1 MKQFETEMSLKK
13 GKSVLS
19 IKPSLIFRFC
29 VCVLALIIGP
39 SAWAQAL
46 PPGVTPQMAQQLQS
60 MSPAQQKDLAEQYGI
75 TLPGSTPLSGSTS
88 DSLGDV
94 GEQLEQMG
102 MTEEQYIE
110 AELQDIGEDGAVTQ
124 VLERYGVSL
133 FNREVSTFAPTDDA
147 LVPDEYRLG
156 VGDQLVVQLFGK
168 ENATYTL
175 SVGRDGNISF
185 PKLGAITVSGLT
197 FEDARR
203 LIDTRIEQQ
212 LIGVEAVVTL
222 GRLRAIGVFMAGEV
236 RVPGAYSV
244 SALTTVTQALFQAG
258 GVTDIGTLR
267 DVQVRR
273 AGEVVTRFDVYD
285 LMMRGDP
292 SGDIRLQSGDVV
304 FVPTVSSVVEIRGEV
319 RRAMAYE
326 LVGGETVADLVDMA
340 GGFTKEAFG
349 ELAVLVRTSLEGGLP
364 TAESV
369 NLLEPRV
376 SSLSLRDG
384 DILQVPS
391 TGDTLANGVS
401 INGAVYRPGVFG
413 WREGLRVS
421 DLVGNAERDLLPIAD
436 FIYSLIVRVKNDLL
450 DIEVVQFSLIDSL
463 LSPGSD
469 GDPLLN
475 VDDQVLIFSA
485 PDLED
490 VAPDAYS
497 RQTLL
502 APVLQK
508 LRLQAREGEPTLAA
522 NIVGAVKTP
531 GQYPILKN
539 YDVNDLIQAA
549 GGLLESA
556 DLTNAELRRLES
568 DQTGALDVRYQR
580 LSFDA
585 DGRIVGDMPLQSRDI
600 VTVRQIPD
608 WNREDAIELRGEV
621 VFPGNYVISPGES
634 ISDVIERAGGLTRF
648 AFPEG
653 AIFTR
658 QVVARRESER
668 AQAFAAD
675 IRQTY
680 ASRLLTEETTSTGLN
695 EILLITEQLET
706 FEGQGRL
713 LIDLPAALSGLGEAD
728 YEVEDGDV
736 LIIPRASDTVAVVG
750 EVRQPGTHVF
760 QAGLTVSDYISLSAG
775 TTKRAD
781 DGAIYVVR
789 ANGSVTQLESSWWRF
804 TDNGV
809 QALRPGDS
817 IVIPVDSQHKESL
830 AQWREVT
837 QIIYQGMVSVA
848 ALANL

>member
-1 MKQFETEMSLKK
+1 MIRNTF
-13 GKSVLS
+13 KSVVNLCAFAS
-19 IKPSLIFRFC
+19 WLFYAS
-29 VCVLALIIGP
+29 ALY
-39 SAWAQAL
+39 AQAL
-46 PPGVTPQMAQQLQS
+46 PAGITPQMAQQFQN
-60 MSPAQQKDLAEQYGI
+60 MSPAQQQALAQQYGV
-75 TLPGSTPLSGSTS
+75 TLPGSAPQQAEQLSG
-88 DSLGDV
+88 LGDA
-94 GEQLEQMG
+94 GKRLEQSDAG
-102 MTEEQYIE
+102 GNELSEVDE
-110 AELQDIGEDGAVTQ
+110 LAEDTASAVTQ
-124 VLERYGVSL
+124 RLPRYGRSL

-147 LVPDEYRLG
+147 PVPDEYRLG

-175 SVGRDGNISF
+175 SVGRDGNINF

-197 FEDARR
+197 FEDSRA

-258 GVTDIGTLR
+258 GVTDIGSLR
-267 DVQVRR
+267 DIQVRR
-273 AGEVVTRFDVYD
+273 SGHIVTTFDVYD
-285 LMMRGDP
+285 LLMRGDP
-292 SGDIRLQSGDVV
+292 SGDIRLQSGDVL
-304 FVPTVSSVVEIRGEV
+304 FVPTINSVVEIRGEV
-319 RRAMAYE
+319 RRPMAYE
-326 LVGGETVADLVDMA
+326 LSGEETVADLINMA

-349 ELAVLVRTSLEGGLP
+349 ELAVLIRTSLEGGLP

-369 NLLEPRV
+369 NLLDAAV
-376 SSLSLRDG
+376 ASLSLRDG

-401 INGAVYRPGVFG
+401 VEGAVYRPGTFG
-413 WREGLRVS
+413 WRYGMRVS
-421 DLVGNAERDLLPIAD
+421 DLVGDAERDLLPVAD
-436 FIYSLIVRVKNDLL
+436 LTYSLIVRIKNELL
-450 DIEVVQFSLIDSL
+450 DIEVIQFSLIDSL
-463 LSPGSD
+463 LNPGSE

-475 VDDQVLIFSA
+475 VADQILIFSA

-490 VAPDAYS
+490 VAPDSFA

-522 NIVGAVKTP
+522 TISGAVKAP
-531 GQYPILKN
+531 GQYPILKD
-539 YDVNDLIQAA
+539 YGVDDIVRAA

-556 DLTNAELRRLES
+556 DLSTAELRR
-568 DQTGALDVRYQR
+568 TVTNANGAVDFKYIGV
-580 LSFDA
+580 SFD
-585 DGRIVGDMPLQSRDI
+585 GSGKVTTGTRLQSRDI
-600 VTVRQIPD
+600 VTIREIPD
-608 WNREDAIELRGEV
+608 WNREDTINVRGAV
-621 VFPGNYVISPGES
+621 LFPGSYVISPGET
-634 ISDVIERAGGLTRF
+634 ISSVIERAGGLTDL

-653 AIFTR
+653 AIFNR
-658 QVVARRESER
+658 VVIARREAER

-680 ASRLLTEETTSTGLN
+680 ASRLLTEETTSTGLQ
-695 EILLITEQLET
+695 EVLLITQQLET

-713 LIDLPAALSGLGEAD
+713 LIDLPAALSGNNESD
-728 YEVEDGDV
+728 YEVEDGDE
-736 LIIPRASDTVAVVG
+736 LIVPRSSDTVSVVG
-750 EVRQPGTHVF
+750 EVRQPGTHIF
-760 QAGLTVSDYISLSAG
+760 QAGLSVEDYISLSAG
-775 TTKRAD
+775 VTKRSD
-781 DGAIYVVR
+781 ESAIYIVR
-789 ANGSVTQLESSWWRF
+789 ANGSVTTFDSSWWRF
-804 TDNGV
+804 SEAGT

-817 IVIPVDSQHKESL
+817 IVVPVDSQHKESL